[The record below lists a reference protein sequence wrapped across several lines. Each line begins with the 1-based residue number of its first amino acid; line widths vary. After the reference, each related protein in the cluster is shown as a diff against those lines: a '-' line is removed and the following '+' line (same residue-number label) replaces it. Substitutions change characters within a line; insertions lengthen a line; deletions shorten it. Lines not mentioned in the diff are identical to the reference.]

1 MQLMSA
7 STRRIPMTLVALGVG
22 LLVTSG
28 CQSGGSRD
36 GNASLASAVRDP
48 ILQDLPRPQGFRLD
62 EQRSMAR
69 ASGQFRIA
77 RCEYRGS
84 SSSIS
89 TKRFY
94 EQYMPS
100 ARFKLTEWGLEDGV
114 YNMRFESENES
125 CNIRIRDAGGGTTIV
140 VIELGPRP
148 RGAIGRPD
156 PTPPPPGRGV

>member
-1 MQLMSA
+1 MQGTKRNSL
-7 STRRIPMTLVALGVG
+7 L
-22 LLVTSG
+22 LLVLLAAVSG
-28 CQSGGSRD
+28 CQSSLSRD
-36 GNASLASAVRDP
+36 SGTSLASAVRDP
-48 ILQDLPRPQGFRLD
+48 ILQDFPRPQGFKLD
-62 EQRSMAR
+62 ENRSMAR

-84 SSSIS
+84 SSAIA

-114 YNMRFESENES
+114 YSMRFESENES
-125 CNIRIRDAGGGTTIV
+125 CNIRLREEGSATIV

-156 PTPPPPGRGV
+156 PTPPPPGRAYPE